1 MHAILFDIGKV
12 IVDFDF
18 QVSARKIA
26 PLCSLPSV
34 QILEVLTPHMVEL
47 ESGQISRDQFLDLAT
62 KMIGF
67 DGERQF
73 LVDAFQDVFDLN
85 EPMVEL
91 IEAEYARGTDL
102 CLLSNTNGIH
112 APFLFENYAVFGRF
126 RGAVLSHEVK
136 CMKPEP
142 EIFDKTIDALDLD
155 PGRTIY
161 IDDRPENCE
170 AGKAKG
176 FHSICYDLKEHEC
189 FLENYRELSDRLAA
203 Y

>member
-26 PLCSLPSV
+26 PFCSVPSV

-47 ESGQISRDQFLDLAT
+47 ESGQISRESFLDLT
-62 KMIGF
+62 MEKIGF
-67 DGERQF
+67 EGERQF
-73 LVDAFQDVFDLN
+73 LVDAFQEVFDLN

-91 IEAEYARGTDL
+91 IEAEYSRGTDL

-112 APFLFENYAVFGRF
+112 APYLFETYAVFARF

-142 EIFDKTIDALDLD
+142 EIFDKTIDALGLD

-170 AGKAKG
+170 AGTAKG
-176 FHSICYDLKEHEC
+176 FQSICYDLADHET
-189 FLENYRELSDRLAA
+189 FLEQFQALGDRLADL
-203 Y
+203 

>member
-26 PLCSLPSV
+26 PFCSLPSV

-47 ESGQISRDQFLDLAT
+47 ESGKISRERFLDLT
-62 KMIGF
+62 TEIIGF
-67 DGERQF
+67 EGERQF

-91 IEAEYARGTDL
+91 IEAEYSRGTDL

-112 APFLFENYAVFGRF
+112 APFLFENYAIFDRF

-142 EIFDKTIDALDLD
+142 EIFDKTIDALKLD

-176 FHSICYDLKEHEC
+176 FHSLCYDLKEHDS
-189 FLENYRELSDRLAA
+189 FLEKFREVSESLADS
-203 Y
+203 